1 MKKILVVDDKDSVLL
16 QLKRGLERNGYE
28 VYTASRGNEALEILG
43 QQRVDLVLLD
53 LRLPD
58 IDGLQ
63 VCKKVR
69 SLYSSL
75 PIIIIS
81 VVHDVASIVQA
92 LNQGADDYVP
102 KPFDMSEVLARI
114 KVQLRHSNLQ
124 QTRAEVQSFTIG
136 PLDIDFEQRYVKVNG
151 QEIDLTYTEYELFSL
166 LARNRGRIVTYDV
179 LLSEVWG
186 YDEESELQ
194 SVHTYIN
201 RLRKKIEIPANRRFI
216 RNEPKIGYRFL
227 ADDQ

>member
-1 MKKILVVDDKDSVLL
+1 MKKILVVDAKNPVLL
-16 QLKRGLERNGYE
+16 RLKRGLERSGYE
-28 VYTASRGNEALEILG
+28 VYTASRGQEALEIIG

-63 VCKKVR
+63 VCKDLR
-69 SLYSSL
+69 AQGLSL

-81 VVHDVASIVQA
+81 MVHDVGSIVQA
-92 LNQGADDYVP
+92 LNVGADDYVH

-114 KVQLRHSNLQ
+114 KVQLRHSGRLQ
-124 QTRAEVQSFTIG
+124 TKAEEHNFAVG
-136 PLDIDFEQRYVKVNG
+136 PLDIDFEQRCVKVNG
-151 QEIDLTYTEYELFSL
+151 QEVDLTYTEYELLSV
-166 LARNRGRIVTYDV
+166 LARNRGRIVTYDI

-186 YDEESELQ
+186 YDEVSELQ

-201 RLRKKIEIPANRRFI
+201 RLRKKIENPANRRFI

-227 ADDQ
+227 TDD

>member
-1 MKKILVVDDKDSVLL
+1 MKKILVVDDKNPVLL
-16 QLKRGLERNGYE
+16 QLKRGLERSGYE
-28 VYTASRGNEALEILG
+28 VYTASRGQEALEIIG

-63 VCKKVR
+63 VCKDLR
-69 SLYSSL
+69 AQGLSL

-81 VVHDVASIVQA
+81 VVHDVGSIVQA
-92 LNQGADDYVP
+92 LNAGADDYVH

-114 KVQLRHSNLQ
+114 KVQLRHSSRQ
-124 QTRAEVQSFTIG
+124 QTGAERQSFTAD
-136 PLDIDFEQRYVKVNG
+136 PLSIDFEQRLVKVNG
-151 QEIDLTYTEYELFSL
+151 QEVNLTYTEYELLSL
-166 LARNRGRIVTYDV
+166 LARNRGRIVTYDI

-201 RLRKKIEIPANRRFI
+201 RLRKKIENPANRRFI

-227 ADDQ
+227 TDD

>member
-1 MKKILVVDDKDSVLL
+1 MKKILVVDDKNPVLL

-28 VYTASRGNEALEILG
+28 VYTASRGQEALEIIG
-43 QQRVDLVLLD
+43 QQPVDLVLLD

-58 IDGLQ
+58 INGLQ
-63 VCKKVR
+63 VCKDMR
-69 SLYSSL
+69 AQGLSL

-81 VVHDVASIVQA
+81 VVHDVGSIVQA
-92 LNQGADDYVP
+92 LNVGADDYVH

-114 KVQLRHSNLQ
+114 KVQLRHSSRQ
-124 QTRAEVQSFTIG
+124 QTGAERQSFTAD
-136 PLDIDFEQRYVKVNG
+136 PLSIDFEQRIVKVNG
-151 QEIDLTYTEYELFSL
+151 QEVNLTYTEYELLSL
-166 LARNRGRIVTYDV
+166 LARNRGRIVTYDI

-201 RLRKKIEIPANRRFI
+201 RLRKKIENPANRRFI

-227 ADDQ
+227 TDD